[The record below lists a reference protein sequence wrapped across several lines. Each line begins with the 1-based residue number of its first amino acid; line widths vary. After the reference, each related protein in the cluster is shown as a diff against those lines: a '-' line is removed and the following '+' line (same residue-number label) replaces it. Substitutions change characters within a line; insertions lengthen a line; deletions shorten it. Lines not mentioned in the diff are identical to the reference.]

1 MAEPRYK
8 RVLLKLSG
16 EALEGDGRTIDPD
29 ILDAVAREVIAA
41 RELGTQVAIVIGG
54 GNLFRGLA
62 GAASGMSRTVADGMG
77 MLATVMNCLA
87 MADTL
92 VRAGCPASVLS
103 AIAVH
108 QVADAFTARDALDER
123 VRGLQMGGDDYVV
136 KPFAFSE
143 LLARVHAVL
152 RRRRESTVTRMGDI
166 EIDHLRGVVTRDGKV
181 LDLTR
186 TEFSLMLRLVE
197 SWGRSVS
204 RTELL
209 SSVWGIDFDPGTNVV
224 DVHIRRLRKKLDE
237 PFDEPLIHTVR
248 GAGYVIGNHD

>member
-108 QVADAFTARDALDER
+108 QVADAFTARDALARLD
-123 VRGLQMGGDDYVV
+123 GGQVV
-136 KPFAFSE
+136 
-143 LLARVHAVL
+143 LLAAGTGNPYFTTDTAAALRALEVEADVL
-152 RRRRESTVTRMGDI
+152 LKATKVDGIYDKDPVKHSDAKRFD
-166 EIDHLRGVVTRDGKV
+166 EITYAEILQRQLKV
-181 LDLTR
+181 MDLTAVTLCR
-186 TEFSLMLRLVE
+186 DNKLPLLVFDMNTE
-197 SWGRSVS
+197 G
-204 RTELL
+204 
-209 SSVWGIDFDPGTNVV
+209 N
-224 DVHIRRLRKKLDE
+224 IRRVIAGE
-237 PFDEPLIHTVR
+237 TVGTR
-248 GAGYVIGNHD
+248 VIEA